1 MKRALITLAMVM
13 VVWVGPAQAAILF
26 LEDFSGGAA
35 GWGDRDAGEMSV
47 SYDGGNDR
55 MDGTFAASF
64 LPMTDAFRISTG
76 VNFMGDYVTPGLTQ
90 ISFDL
95 VAANVLPSDLYIR
108 IFGGANLFTYQFT
121 PINLSDTY
129 VVNLDWSA
137 GWNGLSE
144 AAFNAALTSV
154 TALEIQI
161 TRNGSGA
168 QSYYLDNVQT
178 LDTDLGGGGGGSA
191 VPEPTMV
198 SMFVLAVAVFSG
210 LRRYTAT

>member
-1 MKRALITLAMVM
+1 MY
-13 VVWVGPAQAAILF
+13 
-26 LEDFSGGAA
+26 LEEFNVNAA

-47 SYDGGNDR
+47 SYDATNDR
-55 MDGTFAASF
+55 MVGSFAVSF
-64 LPMTDAFRISTG
+64 LSMSDAFRITSG
-76 VNFMGDYVTPGLTQ
+76 NFMGNYVTPGLTQ

-95 VAANVLPSDLYIR
+95 VAANILPSDLFLR
-108 IFGGANLFTYQFT
+108 IFSGSDLFTYQFN
-121 PINLSDTY
+121 PVSLSATY

-161 TRNGSGA
+161 ARNGSGA

-178 LDTDLGGGGGGSA
+178 LDTDLGGGDGSSA

-210 LRRYTAT
+210 LRRYTVT

>member
-1 MKRALITLAMVM
+1 MKSALIILALVM
-13 VVWVGPAQAAILF
+13 VAWAGPASGAVMY
-26 LEDFSGGAA
+26 LEEFNVNAA

-47 SYDGGNDR
+47 SYDGTNDR
-55 MDGTFAASF
+55 MVGSFASSF
-64 LPMTDAFRISTG
+64 LPMSDAFRITSG
-76 VNFMGDYVTPGLTQ
+76 LNFMGNYVTPGLTQ

-95 VAANVLPSDLYIR
+95 TAANVLPSDLFIR
-108 IFGGANLFTYQFT
+108 IFSGVDLFTYQFN
-121 PINLSDTY
+121 PVNLSDTY

-137 GWNGLSE
+137 GWNGLNE

-161 TRNGSGA
+161 ARNGSGA

-178 LDTDLGGGGGGSA
+178 LDTDLGGGGGSSA

-210 LRRYTAT
+210 LRRYTVT